1 MPRSASFTQ
10 GEINRLLT
18 HKTLAM
24 LIGIMGMVAFN
35 LTDTYFISLLG
46 TAELAAI
53 SFTFPVVMSIMALT
67 MGIGVG
73 SSTVVSKAL
82 GRGDQSAVKRLT
94 TDSLILAFF
103 IVLVFTS
110 LGLYFMVPTFQIMG
124 AGEDLQPIIFDY
136 MTIWFYG
143 MPFLVIPMVGNN
155 AIRAKGEMK
164 KASMIMIVAM
174 LINLVLDPILIFGL
188 GPIPRMEVQGA
199 ALATLIAR
207 AVTLFLS
214 LYVLTFQ
221 EDMITW
227 TRPKIS
233 QLLASFKQILFIALP
248 MGATN
253 LILPLGMG
261 VITKLVASYGVSAVA
276 AYGVASRIE
285 MFAFAMT
292 MALSS
297 VLGPFFGQNW
307 GAKLFSRL
315 DEGLKKAFIFAFF
328 WGTFIALIFWAFNG
342 VLANLFSSDDKVVEV
357 IILYLTLVPIGY
369 GLHGV
374 LALST
379 GPLNVLEKPL
389 LASFLTLTH
398 VFVLFIPLAYY
409 GSSTYQ
415 LRGIFAAAAISKIVS
430 GTLAFFVVWKV
441 YTFEKTK
448 YNLQIAGQI

>member
-1 MPRSASFTQ
+1 MPKSGSFTQ
-10 GEINRLLT
+10 GEINHLLT

-46 TAELAAI
+46 TRELAAI

-103 IVLVFTS
+103 IVLIFTS
-110 LGLYFMVPTFQIMG
+110 LGLYFMEGTFALMG
-124 AGEDLQPIIFDY
+124 ANDDLKPIIFDY

-155 AIRAKGEMK
+155 AIRATGAMK

-174 LINLVLDPILIFGL
+174 SINLILDPLLIFGL
-188 GPIPRMEVQGA
+188 GPFPRMEVQGA

-227 TRPKIS
+227 VRPKFT
-233 QLLASFKQILFIALP
+233 QLLASFKEILFIALP

-261 VITKLVASYGVSAVA
+261 VITKLVASYGPSAVA
-276 AYGVASRIE
+276 A
-285 MFAFAMT
+285 
-292 MALSS
+292 
-297 VLGPFFGQNW
+297 
-307 GAKLFSRL
+307 
-315 DEGLKKAFIFAFF
+315 
-328 WGTFIALIFWAFNG
+328 
-342 VLANLFSSDDKVVEV
+342 
-357 IILYLTLVPIGY
+357 
-369 GLHGV
+369 
-374 LALST
+374 
-379 GPLNVLEKPL
+379 
-389 LASFLTLTH
+389 
-398 VFVLFIPLAYY
+398 
-409 GSSTYQ
+409 
-415 LRGIFAAAAISKIVS
+415 
-430 GTLAFFVVWKV
+430 
-441 YTFEKTK
+441 
-448 YNLQIAGQI
+448 